1 MTSKKIC
8 FGWIDIIT
16 ISILFFL
23 LYYIYHRVSDELNYS
38 FKWSLLLEYI
48 VRFKDNKIFLGV
60 IAQGFFYTLKLSFWG
75 ILLGFM
81 LGFFMGVLR
90 TFRRPFF
97 RIFSLVYVEIF
108 RNIPPIVLIFIFYF
122 FVSEKLVT
130 LFNVSSFFNDYSS
143 LFYKTL
149 SIIFAPESLFS
160 SMLAGVLTLSLYE
173 GAYISEIFKA
183 GIESVSVTQ
192 KEAGEALGLSKF
204 QVLRYVILPQ
214 TVKIVIP
221 PLSGQFISTIK
232 DSAIV
237 SVVAVPELTFQGMEV
252 MSSTYLTYEVW
263 ITITLTYL
271 LMTLCFS
278 LFMKF
283 MENRLGKN
291 Y

>member
-1 MTSKKIC
+1 MTSKKIR

-38 FKWSLLLEYI
+38 FKWSLLVEYI

-81 LGFFMGVLR
+81 LGFFMGVLS

-122 FVSEKLVT
+122 FVSEELVT
-130 LFNVSSFFNDYSS
+130 LFNMSSFFNDYSR
-143 LFYKTL
+143 LLYKIL

-192 KEAGEALGLSKF
+192 KEAGVALGLSKF

>member
-23 LYYIYHRVSDELNYS
+23 LYYIYHRVSHELNYS

-283 MENRLGKN
+283 MENRLSKN

>member
-1 MTSKKIC
+1 MTSKKIR

-38 FKWSLLLEYI
+38 FKWSLLVEYI

-81 LGFFMGVLR
+81 LGFFMGVLS

-97 RIFSLVYVEIF
+97 RVFSLVYVEIF

-122 FVSEKLVT
+122 FVSEELVT
-130 LFNVSSFFNDYSS
+130 LFNMSSFFNDYSS
-143 LFYKTL
+143 LLYKIL

-192 KEAGEALGLSKF
+192 KEAGVALGLSKF

-291 Y
+291 N

>member
-1 MTSKKIC
+1 MTFKKIR

-23 LYYIYHRVSDELNYS
+23 LYYICHRVSDELNYS
-38 FKWSLLLEYI
+38 FKWSLLVEYI
-48 VRFKDNKIFLGV
+48 VRVKDNKIFLGV

-75 ILLGFM
+75 VLLGFM
-81 LGFFMGVLR
+81 LGFFMGFLR
-90 TFRRPFF
+90 TLRRPFF

-108 RNIPPIVLIFIFYF
+108 RNIPPIVLVFIFYF
-122 FVSEKLVT
+122 FISEELVT
-130 LFNVSSFFNDYSS
+130 LFNMSSFFNDYSS
-143 LFYKTL
+143 LLYKIL

-160 SMLAGVLTLSLYE
+160 SMLAGVLTLSFYE

-192 KEAGEALGLSKF
+192 KEAGVALGLSKF

-214 TVKIVIP
+214 TVKILIP

-263 ITITLTYL
+263 ITIALTYL
-271 LMTLCFS
+271 LMTLCIS

-283 MENRLGKN
+283 IENRLGKN

>member
-1 MTSKKIC
+1 M
-8 FGWIDIIT
+8 
-16 ISILFFL
+16 
-23 LYYIYHRVSDELNYS
+23 
-38 FKWSLLLEYI
+38 EYI

-81 LGFFMGVLR
+81 LGFFMGVLS

-97 RIFSLVYVEIF
+97 RVFSLVYVEIF

-122 FVSEKLVT
+122 FVSEELVT
-130 LFNVSSFFNDYSS
+130 LFNMSSFFNDYSS
-143 LFYKTL
+143 LLYKIL

-192 KEAGEALGLSKF
+192 KEAGVALGLSKF

-291 Y
+291 N